1 MAFWPNLQ
9 RGPTPLL
16 LLLRRRTF
24 FYLSPPSLTDSPPP
38 HTHLTRDMSDTA
50 KHPIAPVEPETST
63 ATQERAPGVQLK
75 VREENVSQ
83 GDERGETR
91 EGGREGG

>member
-1 MAFWPNLQ
+1 
-9 RGPTPLL
+9 
-16 LLLRRRTF
+16 
-24 FYLSPPSLTDSPPP
+24 
-38 HTHLTRDMSDTA
+38 MSDTA
-50 KHPIAPVEPETST
+50 KHPIAPIESETST

-91 EGGREGG
+91 EGGWGDGGRGGRLGTGATGNSAMLQSTEEALKGC